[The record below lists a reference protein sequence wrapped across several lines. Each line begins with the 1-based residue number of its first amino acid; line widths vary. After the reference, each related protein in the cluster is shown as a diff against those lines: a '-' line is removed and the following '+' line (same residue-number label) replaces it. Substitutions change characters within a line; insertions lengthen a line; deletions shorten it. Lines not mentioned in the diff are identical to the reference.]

1 MECNRKIS
9 RSDGRH
15 RKHDQRLWSP
25 QEKVTRTRPPLLPPP
40 RACDSRAMCAARVCA
55 GAVSIEA
62 GKVDINLLS
71 MAFFNEA
78 KQRGSPFFVDEMVE
92 AAMVY

>member
-1 MECNRKIS
+1 M
-9 RSDGRH
+9 
-15 RKHDQRLWSP
+15 
-25 QEKVTRTRPPLLPPP
+25 LPPP

-92 AAMVY
+92 AAMVYQLDEVLSLPMPLRGGGRQGGLR